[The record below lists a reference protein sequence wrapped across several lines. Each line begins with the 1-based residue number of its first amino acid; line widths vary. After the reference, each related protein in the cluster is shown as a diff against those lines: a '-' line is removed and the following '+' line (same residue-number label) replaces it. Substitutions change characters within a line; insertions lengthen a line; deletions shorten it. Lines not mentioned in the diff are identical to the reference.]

1 MDEQPLGRHQTHH
14 AESLPPRVRAPRGRR
29 QALTVTDRGHE
40 LPAARTAEARAL
52 DAELTAHPGESERQA
67 LHTAPAHPFA

>member
-1 MDEQPLGRHQTHH
+1 MSSHWADTRRTTPSPSRLAAATARGR
-14 AESLPPRVRAPRGRR
+14 RR
-29 QALTVTDRGHE
+29 QALTVTDRGHD